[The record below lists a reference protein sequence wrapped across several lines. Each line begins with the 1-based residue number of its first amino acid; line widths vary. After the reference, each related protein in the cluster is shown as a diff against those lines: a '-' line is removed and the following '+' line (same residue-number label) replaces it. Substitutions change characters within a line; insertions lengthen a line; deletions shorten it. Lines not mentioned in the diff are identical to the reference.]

1 MDNSMKLL
9 QVQVFF
15 RHGARTPLFHVK
27 SSIFPEAIWS
37 PELSTDLPH
46 TLFPY
51 RLIDISTQK
60 QTQLSFD
67 YLDKLFVL
75 PGGNKVGELTKTGQQ
90 DAYNLGIRLKK
101 QYKDN
106 YNFISYQ
113 FQPSQFHLRTTF
125 IARTIKSLRCVMA
138 GLYGDNISLTE
149 PVNFQCDQLNNEI
162 LFPNPHT
169 CQLLTQLFNDGII
182 ECNESKTFQEMKQK
196 LKNILGVDKLL
207 DCVEQRSTDYD
218 CPIYFVR
225 DDYLAR
231 KYAGF
236 PIPAELEKLL
246 PEMHK
251 LCSEEL
257 LHEFLGKQ
265 KDWEKNVHIV
275 LSDLFSLILEN
286 MINYQKV
293 PQFHL
298 YSCHDSSIM
307 LLLFGLNV
315 FDGCW
320 PPFAAD
326 IIFELYT
333 TASTSSPSLPSS
345 SSTNLSIMKSNKL
358 HSDNI
363 SLTNDNL
370 NDLWF
375 RLIYLGKPL
384 SLKTLWDLS
393 YSNHNHYLDHHQ
405 LSDYTMIPF
414 KVLYEYINKAKKIIM
429 NLN

>member
-1 MDNSMKLL
+1 M
-9 QVQVFF
+9 
-15 RHGARTPLFHVK
+15 
-27 SSIFPEAIWS
+27 
-37 PELSTDLPH
+37 
-46 TLFPY
+46 
-51 RLIDISTQK
+51 
-60 QTQLSFD
+60 
-67 YLDKLFVL
+67 
-75 PGGNKVGELTKTGQQ
+75 
-90 DAYNLGIRLKK
+90 
-101 QYKDN
+101 
-106 YNFISYQ
+106 
-113 FQPSQFHLRTTF
+113 
-125 IARTIKSLRCVMA
+125 
-138 GLYGDNISLTE
+138 
-149 PVNFQCDQLNNEI
+149 
-162 LFPNPHT
+162 
-169 CQLLTQLFNDGII
+169 
-182 ECNESKTFQEMKQK
+182 
-196 LKNILGVDKLL
+196 
-207 DCVEQRSTDYD
+207 DCVEQRSKDYD

-265 KDWEKNVHIV
+265 KDWKKNVHIV

-286 MINYQKV
+286 MINYENPCAPVACDESFPIPLGGFSPLIFFFFFLVPSNITFYRV

-333 TASTSSPSLPSS
+333 TASTSSSPSSPSS
-345 SSTNLSIMKSNKL
+345 SSSSKLSIVQSNTL
-358 HSDNI
+358 HSD
-363 SLTNDNL
+363 NDNL

-393 YSNHNHYLDHHQ
+393 YSNHNHDLDHHQ

-414 KVLYEYINKAKKIIM
+414 KVLYEYINKAKQF
-429 NLN
+429 

>member
-1 MDNSMKLL
+1 MKLL

-27 SSIFPEAIWS
+27 SPIFPEAIWS

-60 QTQLSFD
+60 QIQLSSD

-90 DAYNLGIRLKK
+90 DAYNLGIRLRK

-106 YNFISYQ
+106 DHFLSYQ
-113 FQPSQFHLRTTF
+113 FQSSQFYLRTTF

-149 PVNFQCDQLNNEI
+149 PVNFECDQLNNEI
-162 LFPNPHT
+162 LYPNPHISES
-169 CQLLTQLFNDGII
+169 LIQLFNDGII
-182 ECNESKTFQEMKQK
+182 ECNKSKTFQEMKQK

-257 LHEFLGKQ
+257 LHEFLGKR
-265 KDWEKNVHIV
+265 KDWKKNVHIV

-286 MINYQKV
+286 MINYQKL

-298 YSCHDSSIM
+298 YACHDSSIM

-326 IIFELYT
+326 VIFELYT
-333 TASTSSPSLPSS
+333 TTSISSPSPSS
-345 SSTNLSIMKSNKL
+345 SSSSPSSSKLSSMKSNII
-358 HSDNI
+358 HSDHI
-363 SLTNDNL
+363 SLINDNL

-393 YSNHNHYLDHHQ
+393 YSNPDHDHDHQHHQ

-414 KVLYEYINKAKKIIM
+414 KVLYEYINKAK
-429 NLN
+429 NYNES